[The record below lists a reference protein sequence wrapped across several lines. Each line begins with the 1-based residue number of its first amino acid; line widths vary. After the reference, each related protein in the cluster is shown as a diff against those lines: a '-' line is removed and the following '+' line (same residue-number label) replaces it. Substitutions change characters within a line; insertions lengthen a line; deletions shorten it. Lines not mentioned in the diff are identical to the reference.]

1 VRGGRTALHRGGRL
15 SAADHHGTVVLACAQ
30 CALPYGVPRALFDDV
45 VARHGYLCCP
55 MAHAQQFGVEPP
67 HERRIRELELAL
79 TNLGVMALERS
90 QEIKRLR
97 ATVVD
102 QLTAPPGAGSESA

>member
-1 VRGGRTALHRGGRL
+1 MDTGPVGGFTMAQEF
-15 SAADHHGTVVLACAQ
+15 VVLACAQ

-67 HERRIRELELAL
+67 HERRIRELERTLA
-79 TNLGVMALERS
+79 NLGLKAIEGG
-90 QEIKRLR
+90 QEIARLR

-102 QLTAPPGAGSESA
+102 QLTGTLNAEER